1 MKYLTVSS
9 ILQQQHHL
17 FYGVHGSIYLWCCKQ
32 NGGGEVAVGFE
43 EQRHCSWLY
52 EGI

>member
-1 MKYLTVSS
+1 MV
-9 ILQQQHHL
+9 IP
-17 FYGVHGSIYLWCCKQ
+17 FCKQ

-52 EGI
+52 EGITLGEGKHH